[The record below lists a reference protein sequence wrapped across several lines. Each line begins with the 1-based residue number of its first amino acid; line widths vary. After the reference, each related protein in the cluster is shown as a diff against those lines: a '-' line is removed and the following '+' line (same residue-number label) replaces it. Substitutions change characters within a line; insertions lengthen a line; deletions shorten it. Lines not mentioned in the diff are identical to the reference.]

1 MTFIF
6 SKVLSGSS
14 LAILDS
20 RNHCQAFVT
29 RTRAVTTIG
38 AVSSYSLR
46 VNLCATAPAS
56 LFETD
61 DFSPENRR
69 SGVSRVVR
77 QDRCA
82 AGRCGTSGDGRGHG
96 FTTGRLETI
105 TRVGR
110 GRNVQRAIELA
121 SPGEVVCGAGAGA
134 FVPDLYRN
142 DQGIGESD
150 RSRHTAR
157 NEAIVGETRADVRR
171 HEIALYACRT
181 RGPANRPAEGAVS
194 GEGAQRNLG
203 EACSHERDHRAV

>member
-1 MTFIF
+1 MGGAVTNDVHFF
-6 SKVLSGSS
+6 EGPFRTPVSS

-77 QDRCA
+77 QDR
-82 AGRCGTSGDGRGHG
+82 
-96 FTTGRLETI
+96 
-105 TRVGR
+105 
-110 GRNVQRAIELA
+110 
-121 SPGEVVCGAGAGA
+121 
-134 FVPDLYRN
+134 
-142 DQGIGESD
+142 
-150 RSRHTAR
+150 
-157 NEAIVGETRADVRR
+157 
-171 HEIALYACRT
+171 
-181 RGPANRPAEGAVS
+181 
-194 GEGAQRNLG
+194 
-203 EACSHERDHRAV
+203 